1 MEFEQLLDLS
11 LNKIKEEI
19 EEELKKGLN
28 ESLRILEDGYNK
40 VLENYTQR
48 IRELIAKTK
57 EEIEGE
63 KARLEVENK
72 RIILAEKEYW
82 INKVYEEVLNKIKD
96 IVKTNEYKEAIKN
109 ILTRE
114 IKEENEKVLIYCSED
129 DKSFIEKLLGK
140 NGNVS
145 VKVDEKLIGGIR
157 IYYENS
163 GLTKDF
169 SLKLILDQVFDNM
182 RGRISDILFGGV

>member
-11 LNKIKEEI
+11 LNKIREEI
-19 EEELKKGLN
+19 EGELKKGLN

-82 INKVYEEVLNKIKD
+82 INKVYEEILNKTKD
-96 IVKTNEYKEAIKN
+96 IIKTNEYKEAIKN
-109 ILTRE
+109 ILARE

-129 DKSFIEKLLGK
+129 DKLFIEKLLGK

-157 IYYENS
+157 IYYESS

-169 SLKLILDQVFDNM
+169 SLKLILDQVFDSM

>member
-82 INKVYEEVLNKIKD
+82 INKVYEDVLNKIKD

-169 SLKLILDQVFDNM
+169 SLKLILDQVFDSM

>member
-48 IRELIAKTK
+48 IHELIAKTK